1 MMDTEELKKEELLCF
16 TCGKTFANKAKL
28 RRHSQN
34 HFNVESSCTQCNA
47 KYMNK
52 LRLKKHVNLLHCS
65 DNVFNCDQ
73 CDKQFSIR
81 HNLNKHVKTSHG
93 GETETVNC
101 SFCQDSFHAPS
112 IKVHEDRCREKYL
125 RDIKK
130 RYNPNEK

>member
-1 MMDTEELKKEELLCF
+1 MDTEEIKKEELLCF

-93 GETETVNC
+93 GETINC
-101 SFCQDSFHAPS
+101 SFCQDFFHAPW
-112 IKVHEDRCREKYL
+112 IQALKCMRTGVGRN
-125 RDIKK
+125 I
-130 RYNPNEK
+130 